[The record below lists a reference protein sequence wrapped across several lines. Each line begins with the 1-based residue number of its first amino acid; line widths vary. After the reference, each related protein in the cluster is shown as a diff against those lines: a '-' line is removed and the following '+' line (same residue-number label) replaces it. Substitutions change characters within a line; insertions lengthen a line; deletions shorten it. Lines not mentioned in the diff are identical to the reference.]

1 MAPHPPRGS
10 ALFVAIST
18 LFSARP
24 IRQQVGLSLG
34 ALVVLLLLATGLG
47 TWRLR
52 MVAALFDRYAECV
65 GVAAASG
72 EIDRSF
78 LDMRRHVREFALS
91 GHDADASAAL
101 EAADALDGKIRRGVA
116 MASKPAQ
123 QVRLAALS
131 DRFAKYRSNM
141 TIAFE
146 HRRTQDEVVHQQLD
160 VLGRDAVLAVQTL
173 LASAIRTGNAR
184 EVAMIQDVGMAL
196 MEMRLAANKYVARQ
210 EDSFAVLT
218 DAAQSRLQTAVT
230 KLQQADLDTAQR
242 AVLAAV
248 SAKVTAYSDS
258 FHRLHALSKKLN
270 GLVNGEMRIAAEALA
285 DDAAFVM
292 ADSRQ
297 DELAIQQQTHGA
309 IAGTLELMTLLGAV
323 GLVIGIPLGY
333 FLARGIAGPVV
344 SMAASMSALA
354 HGDLE
359 TPVPAQ
365 PPGTELGLMSEAM
378 QVFRD
383 GALQQRQLRA
393 DAAAA
398 QAARDQRQ
406 KAMDRHT
413 QEFGVT
419 IAGVMIR
426 LIDSASSMREAANA
440 TADASAHARA
450 SAGETASAAGESARA
465 LGAVSAAT
473 EEMSATINDIASRV
487 GQAASDA
494 GDAHERVTA
503 TEQEVLALS
512 RAAERIGN
520 VVKLI
525 SAIAGQTNL
534 LALNAT
540 IEAARAGEA
549 GRGFAV
555 VAGEVKALA
564 SQTSAATG
572 EIAAE
577 IGAIRA
583 ATQDAVLSVSA
594 VSSAV
599 TRMKAMAQDIATAVV
614 EQGSAI
620 GEIAQSVQ
628 TVSGNAQQTLDA
640 MHLVAETA
648 ENAGSRSA
656 AVLVTADE
664 VATIAGMLRSEVTQF
679 LTAMSSGSDVERR
692 RYERIPCPNLT
703 ATVTLPGK
711 SAATPRLINVSRG
724 GASFASSLVA
734 EPGADLEILFDGEA
748 SSIPSR
754 IVRCQNGEVSV
765 VFGQNAAALHVIDR
779 VLDRVETALRIE
791 AAASAGHSGMRRAA

>member
-1 MAPHPPRGS
+1 MNS
-10 ALFVAIST
+10 

-52 MVAALFDRYAECV
+52 TVVALFDQYAQCV
-65 GVAAASG
+65 GLAGASAD
-72 EIDRSF
+72 IDRSF

-91 GHDADASAAL
+91 GHEADASAATI
-101 EAADALDGKIRRGVA
+101 AADALDGKIRRGVA
-116 MASKPAQ
+116 MVSKPTQ
-123 QVRLAALS
+123 QARLAALS
-131 DRFAKYRSNM
+131 ERFAMYRADMS
-141 TIAFE
+141 IAFE
-146 HRRTQDEVVHQQLD
+146 RRRKQDEVVHQQLD
-160 VLGRDAVLAVQTL
+160 VLGRDAVQALQTL
-173 LASAIRTGNAR
+173 LADPLRTGNAQ
-184 EVAMIQDVGMAL
+184 EVAMIHEAGTAL
-196 MEMRLAANKYVARQ
+196 MDMRLAANKYVARQ
-210 EDSFAVLT
+210 EESFATLADT
-218 DAAQSRLQTAVT
+218 AQARLQTAVT
-230 KLQQADLDTAQR
+230 KLQQADIDAGDR
-242 AVLAAV
+242 AVLV
-248 SAKVTAYSDS
+248 TVTAKVAGYSDS
-258 FHRLHALSKKLN
+258 FHTLHELSRTLN
-270 GLVNGEMRIAAEALA
+270 GLVNGDMKKAAEALA
-285 DDAAFVM
+285 GDAAFVM

-297 DELAIQQQTHGA
+297 DELAIQQQTHAA
-309 IAGTLELMTLLGAV
+309 IAAALETMTLLAGV
-323 GLVIGIPLGY
+323 GLVVGIPAGY
-333 FLARGIAGPVV
+333 FMARGIAGPVV

-354 HGDLE
+354 HGELE
-359 TPVPAQ
+359 TRVPAQ

-383 GALQQRQLRA
+383 SALQERQLRA
-393 DAAAA
+393 DAADA
-398 QAARDQRQ
+398 QSARDQRQ

-419 IAGVMIR
+419 IAGVMTR
-426 LIDSASSMREAANA
+426 LIESAASMREAANA
-440 TADASAHARA
+440 TAEASAHAR
-450 SAGETASAAGESARA
+450 STAGDTASAAGESARA

-494 GDAHERVTA
+494 GEAHDRVMA
-503 TEQEVLALS
+503 TEKEVQALS
-512 RAAERIGN
+512 QAAERIGN

-577 IGAIRA
+577 IGAIRT
-583 ATQDAVLSVSA
+583 ATQDAVQSVSA

-599 TRMKAMAQDIATAVV
+599 TRMKAMAQDIAEAVV

-628 TVSGNAQQTLDA
+628 TVSSNAQQTLDA
-640 MHLVAETA
+640 MHLVSETA
-648 ENAGSRSA
+648 QNAGSRSA
-656 AVLVTADE
+656 TVLMTADE

-679 LTAMSSGSDVERR
+679 LTAMSSGSDVDRR
-692 RYERIPCPNLT
+692 RYERIPCSHLT
-703 ATVTLPGK
+703 ATVTLAGK
-711 SAATPRLINVSRG
+711 SETSARVINVSRG
-724 GASFASSLVA
+724 GASFASGLVA
-734 EPGADLEILFDGEA
+734 EPGADVEILFDGEA
-748 SSIPSR
+748 STIPSR
-754 IVRCQNGEVSV
+754 IVRCQNGTVCI
-765 VFGQNAAALHVIDR
+765 VFGQNSAALYVIDR
-779 VLDRVETALRIE
+779 VLDRAETALRPSE
-791 AAASAGHSGMRRAA
+791 NAAAGQAGVRQAA